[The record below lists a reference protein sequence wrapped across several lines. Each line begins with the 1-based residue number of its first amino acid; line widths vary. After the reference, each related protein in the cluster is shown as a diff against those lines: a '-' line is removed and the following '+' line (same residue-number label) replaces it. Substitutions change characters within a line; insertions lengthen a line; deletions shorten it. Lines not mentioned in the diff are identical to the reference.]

1 MVESLRSPRRL
12 FSLMEALT
20 VLSTLSP
27 VEGVVELC
35 ELGGIGD
42 EAEAELGAV
51 SDGNRLPRPLGEKKL
66 EILRI
71 APNEPEQNVVK

>member
-1 MVESLRSPRRL
+1 MLESLRSPRRL

-20 VLSTLSP
+20 VLSTLWP
-27 VEGVVELC
+27 MEGVVELC

-42 EAEAELGAV
+42 EAEAEFGAV
-51 SDGNRLPRPLGEKKL
+51 SDGNRLPRPFGEKKL

-71 APNEPEQNVVK
+71 ASTEPGQKQ